1 MKTMSKIMK
10 SLVASALAVGLA
22 LTIQTADAGRGS
34 SVGSVYNAINSGG
47 SDAIISELERA
58 EKIICAQC
66 VDMVVPL
73 LDHDDYRVR
82 EVAAWWVSKRPNLAE
97 LVTADSLDKLA
108 TGTTIEARNAAD
120 AVGTFRH
127 PRVVTALSNT
137 LDRSDLGSEARLA
150 VTRALGTIG
159 HPAGAPAV
167 ERSMQDPDPTVRFT
181 ALTAWQLIR
190 HRTAASGAVALL
202 NDSDLKVRRQATA
215 LMGVYKMDSTREALE
230 AQLQDPDPGVRRNAA
245 WSLGQIGSVGS
256 RDALIAATNDESG
269 LVRRVASASLGMLR

>member
-1 MKTMSKIMK
+1 LT
-10 SLVASALAVGLA
+10 VGLA
-22 LTIQTADAGRGS
+22 LGIQTADAGTGATAGS
-34 SVGSVYNAINSGG
+34 IYNAINSGG

-58 EKIICAQC
+58 EKLICAQC
-66 VDMVVPL
+66 VDMVLPL
-73 LDHDDYRVR
+73 LGDDDYRVR
-82 EVAAWWVSKRPNLAE
+82 EVAAWWVAKRPSLALIVTE
-97 LVTADSLDKLA
+97 QSLDNLVTGDSVSV
-108 TGTTIEARNAAD
+108 RNAAD
-120 AVGTFRH
+120 AIGTFRH
-127 PRVVTALSNT
+127 PRVVSALTQT
-137 LDRSDLGSEARLA
+137 LNRSDIDAEARLA

-159 HPAGAPAV
+159 HPAGADAV

-190 HRTAASGAVALL
+190 HRTEALGAVALL

-245 WSLGQIGSVGS
+245 WSLGQIGDADS
-256 RDALIAATNDESG
+256 REALLAATNDESG